1 MTYLLDT
8 SVAIL
13 LCDTNADALDQ
24 VAALGTNVFVSIITQ
39 VELINGIYKYSAL
52 TNTRK
57 QRVDTILASYA
68 VLDFDHIAIE
78 QYEKII
84 SVCGFSRRK
93 ILDRMIAAQALAA
106 TAKLIT
112 LNPDDFIDIPD
123 LEVISWQ

>member
-8 SVAIL
+8 SIAIL
-13 LCDTNADALDQ
+13 LCDTNAGALDQ

-39 VELINGIYKYSAL
+39 VELINGIYKYPAL

-68 VLDFDHIAIE
+68 ALDFDHIAIE

-84 SVCGFSRRK
+84 AACGFSRRK
-93 ILDRMIAAQALAA
+93 ILDHMIAAQALAA

-112 LNPDDFIDIPD
+112 LNPDDFTDIPN
-123 LEVISWQ
+123 LEVIDWS